1 MATNAFV
8 KSDGASNVQAQTML
22 SHLAKG
28 NVNQLHGLP
37 GDGERTI
44 VTKDVL
50 AMLEERVE
58 TDNKLSLDFMP
69 LEICI
74 GEANCMVQECYMGHV
89 AFRLDST

>member
-1 MATNAFV
+1 M
-8 KSDGASNVQAQTML
+8 
-22 SHLAKG
+22 
-28 NVNQLHGLP
+28 NQLHGLP
-37 GDGERTI
+37 RDGERTI